1 MTTVAQL
8 IAHLQTL
15 PQEAEVK
22 CLSVDCTY
30 KAWKELNIDDDI
42 DIDVID
48 LRGNK
53 FVKPEDINYNKVFV
67 KIGCIVPLGT
77 R

>member
-22 CLSVDCTY
+22 CLSEEQCFYDIYTE
-30 KAWKELNIDDDI
+30 WKSLNIIDDI
-42 DIDVID
+42 NVID
-48 LRGNK
+48 LRGSIRI
-53 FVKPEDINYNKVFV
+53 KPEDKNYNKVFV
-67 KIGCIVPLGT
+67 EIGSE
-77 R
+77 

>member
-8 IAHLQTL
+8 ITHLQTL
-15 PQEAEVK
+15 PQEAEVQ
-22 CLSVDCTY
+22 CLSVECTY
-30 KAWKELNIDDDI
+30 IAWKELNIND

-48 LRGNK
+48 LRGNE
-53 FVKPEDINYNKVFV
+53 FVKPEDIRYNKVFV
-67 KIGCIVPLGT
+67 KIGCIN

>member
-8 IAHLQTL
+8 ITHLQTL
-15 PQEAEVK
+15 PQEANVR
-22 CLSVDCTY
+22 CLSEEYTY
-30 KAWKELNIDDDI
+30 IAWKELNIND

-48 LRGNK
+48 LRGNE

-67 KIGCIVPLGT
+67 KIGCIN